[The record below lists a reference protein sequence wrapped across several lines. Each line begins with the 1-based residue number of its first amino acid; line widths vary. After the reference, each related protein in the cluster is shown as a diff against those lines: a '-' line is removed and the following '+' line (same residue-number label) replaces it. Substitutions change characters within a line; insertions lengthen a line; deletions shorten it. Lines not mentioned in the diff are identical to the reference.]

1 MTQYEQKGFEVKHG
15 FIPPFFK
22 SSQISN
28 SSCTDINEQ
37 NNQQQYITAF
47 EQKWFGSSS

>member
-1 MTQYEQKGFEVKHG
+1 MKAIEETLA
-15 FIPPFFK
+15 K